1 MNYCDETRQSIGS
14 TARGKREE
22 AGRKLAN
29 KKAAA
34 LRRMAKGKKTIDA
47 TDNNTKVFGKR
58 MTAEHEDEERTIL
71 NA

>member
-1 MNYCDETRQSIGS
+1 MKYCDETRQSIGS

-29 KKAAA
+29 KKAT
-34 LRRMAKGKKTIDA
+34 LKRMAKGTKTIDA
-47 TDNNTKVFGKR
+47 TDNNTKVLGER